1 MIIKIILLSYQ
12 KLSNSSTSTY
22 KSCDVETKEQ
32 IDNCILSQ
40 INKTN
45 LTIQNIKSTSSLK
58 ANPISNVETINYEL
72 SSNDQKKENFDNN
85 RNSVLFLKSVVAQ
98 KMNITPDCLILY
110 LFHSDIQQFIE
121 LKDEMALT
129 KILKKDSQVLVLYYS
144 FNDKRIKLRIQI
156 NQRNIQRI
164 NINLASNCS
173 ILMLKHII
181 NKKLSNN
188 FPISLQKIYF
198 VRIGNLSKKLI
209 ISNHTA
215 NDKELS
221 NDTRIEDII
230 HNTCQK
236 DDYVINLM
244 LVLKGQT
251 KFQAGINFSFNCL
264 NSVTKIGYEDTA
276 PNYRE
281 CNDGLN
287 LFCDCKNESCDLFN
301 EMFVIPLGY
310 GEFNIIGKEL
320 NNIKCPKCP
329 EKVNQIILK
338 NIGLINSQWNY
349 RALLYNTITKPLTGG
364 GITLDEKLYLFKE
377 TNFKNI
383 FQKLFIN
390 VKEFFPHKNLGEEE
404 IQSSITSNYENED
417 CISNNNNQTNM
428 DYMHNL
434 KTFVDWKNNKVK
446 KYDEE
451 VSIEDSFE
459 IEEMENKFCNN
470 GCFSKNQDI
479 NEQNSVNKCFVF

>member
-22 KSCDVETKEQ
+22 KSSDVETKEK
-32 IDNCILSQ
+32 IDNFILSQ
-40 INKTN
+40 INN
-45 LTIQNIKSTSSLK
+45 PHSAIQNLKLTSSLK
-58 ANPISNVETINYEL
+58 RNPISNVETLNYEL
-72 SSNDQKKENFDNN
+72 SSTEYQKENFDNN
-85 RNSVLFLKSVVAQ
+85 RNCVMFLKSIVAQ
-98 KMNITPDCLILY
+98 KMNITPDCLFLY
-110 LFHSDIQQFIE
+110 LYHSDIKQLIE

-129 KILKKDSQVLVLYYS
+129 KILKEGSQTLVLYYS

-156 NQRNIQRI
+156 NLRNIQRI

-188 FPISLQKIYF
+188 FPIVLQKIYF
-198 VRIGNLSKKLI
+198 IKVGNLSKKLI
-209 ISNHTA
+209 ISKHTT

-221 NDTRIEDII
+221 NDTKLEDLI
-230 HNTCQK
+230 HNFTKK

-251 KFQAGINFSFNCL
+251 KFQVGINFSFNCL
-264 NSVTKIGYEDTA
+264 NSITKMGYEETA

-287 LFCDCKNESCDLFN
+287 LFCDCKNERCDLFN

-310 GEFNIIGKEL
+310 GEFDVIGKEI
-320 NNIKCPKCP
+320 NRIKCPKCP
-329 EKVNQIILK
+329 EKENQIILK
-338 NIGLINSQWNY
+338 NMGFINSQWSY
-349 RALLYNTITKPLTGG
+349 RALLNNTVTKPLTGG

-377 TNFKNI
+377 TNIKNV

-390 VKEFFPHKNLGEEE
+390 VKEFFPQKKIYEEE
-404 IQSSITSNYENED
+404 IHSSI
-417 CISNNNNQTNM
+417 ISNFEKADSISHNNQSNL
-428 DYMHNL
+428 DYMLNL
-434 KTFVDWKNNKVK
+434 KRFVDWKNNKVK

-451 VSIEDSFE
+451 VSIEDSLK

-470 GCFSKNQDI
+470 GCFSKNRDI
-479 NEQNSVNKCFVF
+479 NEQKCIYKCFVF